1 MTLEQ
6 YIKENYRT
14 TGLKSI
20 IKRYLNYQNGKE
32 KTAKLKDILQYIDY
46 LRKQGVHP
54 KTLRNNL
61 FAIKIYYRYLQETEQ
76 RKDHP
81 CQKLY
86 LKDQINRSIAV
97 EKLYSKNQLENL
109 LTEHKTKN

>member
-1 MTLEQ
+1 MIALEQ

-14 TGLKSI
+14 TGLKST
-20 IKRYLNYQNGKE
+20 IKRYINYQNGKE

-61 FAIKIYYRYLQETEQ
+61 FAIKIYYRYL
-76 RKDHP
+76 
-81 CQKLY
+81 
-86 LKDQINRSIAV
+86 
-97 EKLYSKNQLENL
+97 
-109 LTEHKTKN
+109 